1 MTICTNFQTPFK
13 TRLYIKVEEN
23 WPSSFR
29 EEDISRLNDFIHVYS
44 PEERADNPGGGGW
57 GGGGEAKLFIVTER
71 VLRKSCFNI
80 LPIQI
85 NAQVGKFDLAV
96 KRSIVSLGSSFEQT

>member
-1 MTICTNFQTPFK
+1 MTIYINFQTPFK

-44 PEERADNPGGGGW
+44 PGERADNPG
-57 GGGGEAKLFIVTER
+57 ADNPVTGR
-71 VLRKSCFNI
+71 VCY
-80 LPIQI
+80 
-85 NAQVGKFDLAV
+85 FDYKV
-96 KRSIVSLGSSFEQT
+96 

>member
-1 MTICTNFQTPFK
+1 MTICINFQTPFK

-44 PEERADNPGGGGW
+44 PGERADNPGGQNF
-57 GGGGEAKLFIVTER
+57 FIVTER
-71 VLRKSCFNI
+71 VCY
-80 LPIQI
+80 
-85 NAQVGKFDLAV
+85 FDYKV
-96 KRSIVSLGSSFEQT
+96 

>member
-1 MTICTNFQTPFK
+1 MTICINFQTPFK

-44 PEERADNPGGGGW
+44 PGERADNPGW
-57 GGGGEAKLFIVTER
+57 VGGGGGQNFFIVTER
-71 VLRKSCFNI
+71 VCY
-80 LPIQI
+80 
-85 NAQVGKFDLAV
+85 FDYKV
-96 KRSIVSLGSSFEQT
+96 

>member
-1 MTICTNFQTPFK
+1 M

-44 PEERADNPGGGGW
+44 PGERADNPGGGGA
-57 GGGGEAKLFIVTER
+57 GGVQNFFY
-71 VLRKSCFNI
+71 CY
-80 LPIQI
+80 
-85 NAQVGKFDLAV
+85 
-96 KRSIVSLGSSFEQT
+96 

>member
-1 MTICTNFQTPFK
+1 MTICINFQTPFK

-44 PEERADNPGGGGW
+44 TGERADNPGGGG
-57 GGGGEAKLFIVTER
+57 GGGAKLFY
-71 VLRKSCFNI
+71 CN
-80 LPIQI
+80 
-85 NAQVGKFDLAV
+85 
-96 KRSIVSLGSSFEQT
+96 